1 VTLNLADPAFLGG
14 LTVSGGFDSEA
25 LAWIQALEALDGQA
39 LESGVRAAYNDF
51 VVNCKAD
58 PSLNAGVSNWEATE
72 QILIPRGPRTLAGA
86 LYTPKG
92 PAVTNVGFTAGDY
105 SRKVDLKGSG
115 TKYID
120 LNRGPRSDPQ
130 NNFGAWL
137 FINRAAT
144 SNNTKYF
151 GSQTTAAGVQ
161 TYIGDFS
168 GVFNGRIHAATGYF
182 GPAGSGP
189 PTGFVGAIR
198 NSSTAITVRYNSTNF
213 GNGSISGVP
222 TSNNYFLFARNLE
235 GAANGHTDAGIA
247 AHGNGRAVDLDLMQ
261 TRVTAL
267 LAAIAAAI
275 P

>member
-39 LESGVRAAYNDF
+39 LESGVRDAINTF
-51 VVNCKAD
+51 VVGCKAD
-58 PSLNAGVSNWEATE
+58 QSPNAGVSNWEATE
-72 QILIPRGPRTLAGA
+72 HLQLYRGPRTLAGA

-105 SRKVDLKGSG
+105 GRKVDLKGSG
-115 TKYID
+115 TKYIN
-120 LNRGPRSDPQ
+120 LNRNPQSDPQ
-130 NNFGAWL
+130 NNTGAWL
-137 FINRAAT
+137 FINRAAST
-144 SNNTKYF
+144 NNTKYF

-161 TYIGDFS
+161 TYLADFS
-168 GVFNGRIHAATGYF
+168 GAFNGRIHAAAGYV
-182 GPAGSGP
+182 GPAGSGQ

-213 GNGSISGVP
+213 GHGSISGVP

-247 AHGNGRAVDLDLMQ
+247 AHGSGRALDLSLMQ
-261 TRVTAL
+261 TRVTTL

>member
-25 LAWIQALEALDGQA
+25 LAWLAAIEALDGQA
-39 LESGVRAAYNDF
+39 LESGVRAAYNAF
-51 VVNCKAD
+51 VVDCKAD

-72 QILIPRGPRTLAGA
+72 HLQLYRGPRTLPGA

-92 PAVTNVGFTAGDY
+92 PAVANVGFTAGDY

-115 TKYID
+115 TKYIN
-120 LNRGPRSDPQ
+120 LNRGPQSDPQ
-130 NNFGAWL
+130 NDTGAWL

-144 SNNTKYF
+144 TNTTKYF
-151 GSQTTAAGVQ
+151 GSQTGLSGVQ

-168 GVFNGRIHAATGYF
+168 GVFNGRIHAPTGYF
-182 GPAGSGP
+182 GPAGSGQP
-189 PTGFVGAIR
+189 AGFVGAIR
-198 NSSTAITVRYNSTNF
+198 NSPTAITVRYNSTNF
-213 GNGSISGVP
+213 GNSSTSGVP

-235 GAANGHTDAGIA
+235 GAANGHTDAGISA
-247 AHGNGRAVDLDLMQ
+247 YGSGRAVDLALIQ
-261 TRVTAL
+261 ARVITL